1 MGPGGPEFE
10 ARQCLFSALWD
21 PGKRRNL
28 REGTRF
34 LVCTATI
41 IGALTSRMCK
51 LNEPVLVMEP
61 GTGPALQHARGKAAA
76 RAVAVAVTSQLQELS
91 QVRP

>member
-1 MGPGGPEFE
+1 MQIPLLCALYRQESQAWGKAGPEFE

-41 IGALTSRMCK
+41 IGALTSRM
-51 LNEPVLVMEP
+51 
-61 GTGPALQHARGKAAA
+61 
-76 RAVAVAVTSQLQELS
+76 
-91 QVRP
+91 

>member
-1 MGPGGPEFE
+1 MQIPVQTGKPGLGPGGPEFE

-41 IGALTSRMCK
+41 IGALTSRM
-51 LNEPVLVMEP
+51 
-61 GTGPALQHARGKAAA
+61 
-76 RAVAVAVTSQLQELS
+76 
-91 QVRP
+91 